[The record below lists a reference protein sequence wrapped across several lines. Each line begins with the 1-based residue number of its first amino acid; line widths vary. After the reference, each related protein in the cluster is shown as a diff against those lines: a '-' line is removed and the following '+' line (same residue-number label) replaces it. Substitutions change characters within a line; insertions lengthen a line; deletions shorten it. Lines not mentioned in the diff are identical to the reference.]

1 MIGRSPS
8 PRPRH
13 GTNPGFRLVPLELL
27 SDEEGSVAIGWVAPG
42 VLYARLTGGVSADI
56 GQAYAAQIQSFAE
69 SIGAL
74 ALFVDF
80 SSITYYD
87 LLARSAFVRAVLHNR
102 RKFTALTLLTFSH
115 ETTLAERTFVSAIG
129 EPVDVL
135 REPAEFEVR
144 LLAAA
149 PHARQLIS
157 VRGRAQANS
166 R

>member
-1 MIGRSPS
+1 MTGRSPS

-13 GTNPGFRLVPLELL
+13 GTNPGFRLVPLESI

-42 VLYARLTGGVSADI
+42 VLYARLTGGISAHI
-56 GQAYAAQIQSFAE
+56 GQAYATRIQSFAE
-69 SIGAL
+69 SVEEL

-80 SSITYYD
+80 SSITHYD

-102 RKFTALTLLTFSH
+102 RKFPTLTLLTFSH
-115 ETTLAERTFVSAIG
+115 ETTLAERTFLSAIG
-129 EPVDVL
+129 EPAEVL

-149 PHARQLIS
+149 PQARQLIAG
-157 VRGRAQANS
+157 RGRARVNT

>member
-1 MIGRSPS
+1 MTGRSPS

-149 PHARQLIS
+149 PHARQLIA

>member
-1 MIGRSPS
+1 MTGRSPS
-8 PRPRH
+8 PRAHRGH
-13 GTNPGFRLVPLELL
+13 TQSFRLTPLELL

-56 GQAYAAQIQSFAE
+56 GQAYAAQIQSFAQ
-69 SIGAL
+69 SVGAL

-80 SSITYYD
+80 SSITHYD
-87 LLARSAFVRAVLHNR
+87 LLARSAFVRAVLHSR

-135 REPAEFEVR
+135 REPSEFEVR
-144 LLAAA
+144 LLTAA
-149 PHARQLIS
+149 PQARQLIAG
-157 VRGRAQANS
+157 RGRAHANP

>member
-1 MIGRSPS
+1 MTGRSPS
-8 PRPRH
+8 LRARRGPNH
-13 GTNPGFRLVPLELL
+13 SFRLVPLELI

-42 VLYARLTGGVSADI
+42 VLYARLTGGISADI
-56 GQAYAAQIQSFAE
+56 GQAYAALILSFAE
-69 SIGAL
+69 SVDTL

-80 SSITYYD
+80 SSITHYD
-87 LLARSAFVRAVLHNR
+87 LLARSAFVRTVLHNR
-102 RKFTALTLLTFSH
+102 RKFRTLTLLTFSQ
-115 ETTLAERTFVSAIG
+115 ETTLAERTFVSAVG

-149 PHARQLIS
+149 PQARQLIAG
-157 VRGRAQANS
+157 RGRAQANS